1 MATHPPA
8 RPESPALVSIGRDIA
23 QTLKP
28 HPTEGLL
35 PPLFLALTF
44 VTGVV
49 DATSYLSLG
58 HVFVANM
65 TGNVVFLGFGIAGA
79 GGISVSASLTA
90 LASFLVG
97 GVVGG
102 RVANA
107 LAGDRDRHLRVA
119 IGIQT
124 VLVAAALV
132 VAAAAGDDVEATAR
146 YSLIALLAAGMGIQN
161 AAARKLAV
169 PDLTTT
175 VLTLT
180 LTGVASDSRLAGG
193 SGARIGRRGLSVV
206 SMLLGALIGGLLV
219 LHVDDAAPLGLA
231 AALLLLVVLALAEPV
246 KSRLLPPST
255 TATES

>member
-1 MATHPPA
+1 
-8 RPESPALVSIGRDIA
+8 VSIGRDIA
-23 QTLKP
+23 RTLKP
-28 HPTEGLL
+28 QPAEGLL
-35 PPLFLALTF
+35 PPLFLLLTF

-79 GGISVSASLTA
+79 GGISVWASLTA
-90 LASFLVG
+90 IAAFLCG

-102 RVANA
+102 RVGSA
-107 LAGDRDRHLRVA
+107 LADDRDRHLRAAVE
-119 IGIQT
+119 IQT
-124 VLVAAALV
+124 VLVATALI
-132 VAAAAGDDVEATAR
+132 VAAVVGDNFGTGVR
-146 YSLIALLAAGMGIQN
+146 YALIALLATGMGIQN

-169 PDLTTT
+169 SDLTTT

-180 LTGVASDSRLAGG
+180 LTGIASDSRLAGG
-193 SGARIGRRGLSVV
+193 EDARIGRRGLAVA

-231 AALLLLVVLALAEPV
+231 TALLLVVVLALTDPLR
-246 KSRLLPPST
+246 SRLRPPST
-255 TATES
+255 AATESS

>member
-1 MATHPPA
+1 M
-8 RPESPALVSIGRDIA
+8 SIGRDIA
-23 QTLKP
+23 STLKP
-28 HPTEGLL
+28 HPGEGLL
-35 PPLFLALTF
+35 PPLFLVLTF

-79 GGISVSASLTA
+79 GGISVWASLTA
-90 LASFLVG
+90 LAFFLGG

-102 RVANA
+102 RVSSAFS
-107 LAGDRDRHLRVA
+107 GDRDRHLRVA

-124 VLVAAALV
+124 GLVAAALI
-132 VAAAAGDDVEATAR
+132 VAAGAGDNIGAGAR
-146 YSLIALLAAGMGIQN
+146 YALIALLASGMGIQN

-193 SGARIGRRGLSVV
+193 QGARIGRRGLAII

-219 LHVDDAAPLGLA
+219 LHTDDAAPLGLA
-231 AALLLLVVLALAEPV
+231 TALLLLVLITASEPV
-246 KSRLLPPST
+246 KSRLQPPPAT
-255 TATES
+255 TES

>member
-1 MATHPPA
+1 MF
-8 RPESPALVSIGRDIA
+8 
-23 QTLKP
+23 
-28 HPTEGLL
+28 
-35 PPLFLALTF
+35 PPLFLVLTL

-79 GGISVSASLTA
+79 GGISVWASLTA
-90 LASFLVG
+90 LAFFLGG

-102 RVANA
+102 RIASA
-107 LAGDRDRHLRVA
+107 LAADRHRHLRVA
-119 IGIQT
+119 VGIQT
-124 VLVAAALV
+124 VLVAAALI
-132 VAAAAGDDVEATAR
+132 VAAVAGDKFGTSAR
-146 YSLIALLAAGMGIQN
+146 YALIALLASGMGIQN

-193 SGARIGRRGLSVV
+193 EGARIGRRGLAVI
-206 SMLLGALIGGLLV
+206 SMLLGALVGGLLV
-219 LHVDDAAPLGLA
+219 LHVDDAASLGLA
-231 AALLLLVVLALAEPV
+231 TALLLLVVVTLSEPV
-246 KSRLLPPST
+246 KSRRARPPRADVPAGVHTLLPTPAQNGWRSHGRRP
-255 TATES
+255 

>member
-1 MATHPPA
+1 
-8 RPESPALVSIGRDIA
+8 VSVRRDIA
-23 QTLKP
+23 RTLRP
-28 HPTEGLL
+28 QPAEGLL
-35 PPLFLALTF
+35 PPLFLVLTF

-49 DATSYLSLG
+49 DATSFLSLG

-79 GGISVSASLTA
+79 GGISVWASLTA
-90 LASFLVG
+90 LAFFLAG

-102 RVANA
+102 RVAGA
-107 LAGDRDRHLRVA
+107 LADDRDRHLRVA

-124 VLVAAALV
+124 VLVAAAV
-132 VAAAAGDDVEATAR
+132 IVAAMAGDDLGTSAR
-146 YSLIALLAAGMGIQN
+146 YSLIGLLASGMGIQN

-193 SGARIGRRGLSVV
+193 EGARIGRRGLAVIA
-206 SMLLGALIGGLLV
+206 MLIGALVGGLLV
-219 LHVDDAAPLGLA
+219 LHVSDAASLGLA
-231 AALLLLVVLALAEPV
+231 TALLLAVLLVLSEPV
-246 KSRLLPPST
+246 KARLLRPSPT
-255 TATES
+255 SES

>member
-1 MATHPPA
+1 MQCQAA
-8 RPESPALVSIGRDIA
+8 RRRQLKGRQVSIGRDIA
-23 QTLKP
+23 STLKP
-28 HPTEGLL
+28 HPGEGLL
-35 PPLFLALTF
+35 PPLFLVLTL

-79 GGISVSASLTA
+79 GGISVWASLTA
-90 LASFLVG
+90 LAFFLGG

-102 RVANA
+102 RVSSAF
-107 LAGDRDRHLRVA
+107 AGDRDRHLRVA

-132 VAAAAGDDVEATAR
+132 VAAVAGDNIGASAR
-146 YSLIALLAAGMGIQN
+146 YALIALLASGMGIQN

-193 SGARIGRRGLSVV
+193 QGARIGRRGLAII

-219 LHVDDAAPLGLA
+219 LHTDDAAPLGLA
-231 AALLLLVVLALAEPV
+231 TALLLLVLITASEPV
-246 KSRLLPPST
+246 KSRLQPPPAT
-255 TATES
+255 TES

>member
-1 MATHPPA
+1 M
-8 RPESPALVSIGRDIA
+8 
-23 QTLKP
+23 
-28 HPTEGLL
+28 L
-35 PPLFLALTF
+35 PPLFLVLTL

-65 TGNVVFLGFGIAGA
+65 TGNIVFLGFGIAGA
-79 GGISVSASLTA
+79 GGISVWASLTA
-90 LASFLVG
+90 LAAFLGG

-102 RVANA
+102 RAVSVPAD
-107 LAGDRDRHLRVA
+107 DRDRYLRTAV
-119 IGIQT
+119 GIQT
-124 VLVAAALV
+124 VLVAAALT
-132 VAAAAGDDVEATAR
+132 VAAVAGDNFGTSAR

-180 LTGVASDSRLAGG
+180 LTGIASDSRLAGG
-193 SGARIGRRGLSVV
+193 DEARIGRRGLAVV
-206 SMLLGALIGGLLV
+206 SMMLGALIGGLLV

-231 AALLLLVVLALAEPV
+231 TALLLLVVLTLVEPV
-246 KSRLLPPST
+246 KSHLQPPST
-255 TATES
+255 TAA

>member
-1 MATHPPA
+1 M
-8 RPESPALVSIGRDIA
+8 SIGRDIA
-23 QTLKP
+23 RTLKP
-28 HPTEGLL
+28 HPGEGLL
-35 PPLFLALTF
+35 PPLFLVLTL

-79 GGISVSASLTA
+79 GGISVWASLTA
-90 LASFLVG
+90 LAFFLGG

-102 RVANA
+102 RVSSAFS
-107 LAGDRDRHLRVA
+107 GDRDRHLRVA

-124 VLVAAALV
+124 GLVAAALI
-132 VAAAAGDDVEATAR
+132 VAAVAGDNIGAGAR
-146 YSLIALLAAGMGIQN
+146 YALIALLASGMGIQN

-193 SGARIGRRGLSVV
+193 QGARIGRRGLAII

-219 LHVDDAAPLGLA
+219 LHTDDAAPLGLA
-231 AALLLLVVLALAEPV
+231 TALLLLVLITASEPV
-246 KSRLLPPST
+246 KSRLQPPPAT
-255 TATES
+255 TES

>member
-1 MATHPPA
+1 MA
-8 RPESPALVSIGRDIA
+8 IGRDIA

-35 PPLFLALTF
+35 PPLFLVLTL

-79 GGISVSASLTA
+79 GGISVWASLSA
-90 LASFLVG
+90 LGFFLAG
-97 GVVGG
+97 GVVGA
-102 RVANA
+102 RVASA
-107 LAGDRDRHLRVA
+107 LAEEREQLLRIAVA
-119 IGIQT
+119 IQAI
-124 VLVAAALV
+124 LVASALV
-132 VAAAAGDDVEATAR
+132 VAVITGDNFGASAR
-146 YSLIALLAAGMGIQN
+146 YSLIALLASGMGIQN

-193 SGARIGRRGLSVV
+193 EGARIGRRGLAVA

-219 LHVDDAAPLGLA
+219 LDVDVAAPLGLA
-231 AALLLLVVLALAEPV
+231 TALLVLVVVTLSEPV
-246 KSRLLPPST
+246 KSRLLPLST
-255 TATES
+255 TAGASRATNRRS

>member
-1 MATHPPA
+1 
-8 RPESPALVSIGRDIA
+8 VSIGRDIA
-23 QTLKP
+23 TSLKP
-28 HPTEGLL
+28 SPTEGLL

-79 GGISVSASLTA
+79 GGISVWASLTA
-90 LASFLVG
+90 LASFLGG

-102 RVANA
+102 RVASA
-107 LAGDRDRHLRVA
+107 LPGDRDRYLRVA
-119 IGIQT
+119 TGIQT
-124 VLVAAALV
+124 VLVAAALI
-132 VAAAAGDDVEATAR
+132 VAAVAGDNYGASAR
-146 YSLIALLAAGMGIQN
+146 YFLIALLAAGMGIQN
-161 AAARKLAV
+161 AAARKLV
-169 PDLTTT
+169 VRDLTTT

-193 SGARIGRRGLSVV
+193 EGSRVGRRGLAVV
-206 SMLLGALIGGLLV
+206 SMLFGALIGGLLV
-219 LHVDDAAPLGLA
+219 LHVDDAVSLGLA
-231 AALLLLVVLALAEPV
+231 TALLLVVVVTLAEPV
-246 KSRLLPPST
+246 KSRLQPPST

>member
-1 MATHPPA
+1 
-8 RPESPALVSIGRDIA
+8 VSIGRDIA
-23 QTLKP
+23 RTLKP
-28 HPTEGLL
+28 NPAEGLL
-35 PPLFLALTF
+35 PPLFLVLTF

-79 GGISVSASLTA
+79 GGISVWASLTA
-90 LASFLVG
+90 LVSFGGG
-97 GVVGG
+97 GVIGG
-102 RVANA
+102 RVASA

-119 IGIQT
+119 VEIQT
-124 VLVAAALV
+124 ILVGAALIVAA
-132 VAAAAGDDVEATAR
+132 VAEDNFGTGVR
-146 YSLIALLAAGMGIQN
+146 YSLIALLAAGMGVQN

-180 LTGVASDSRLAGG
+180 LTGIASDSRLAGG
-193 SGARIGRRGLSVV
+193 EGARIGRRGLAVV

-231 AALLLLVVLALAEPV
+231 TALLLLVVLTLVEPV
-246 KSRLLPPST
+246 KSRLQPPST
-255 TATES
+255 TAAES